1 MLPAYAGASAD
12 VDGGSTPNLG
22 ASVNHQAFRGGR
34 RLTAALDDFNRKFD
48 GDRSSNRVVHRRML
62 ISPANE
68 ISEGRLVGICGS
80 ETDYRAHHQWSRR
93 NIGTDS
99 QQPSVVGFAVDFDF
113 QTGQHYSGLG
123 RTHSNE

>member
-1 MLPAYAGASAD
+1 MRRCCQPTPGLAPMSTAVPLPIWELPS
-12 VDGGSTPNLG
+12 STR
-22 ASVNHQAFRGGR
+22 AFRGGR

-48 GDRSSNRVVHRRML
+48 GDRSTNRVVHRRVL

-80 ETDYRAHHQWSRR
+80 ETDHGAYAQWSRR

-99 QQPSVVGFAVDFDF
+99 QHP
-113 QTGQHYSGLG
+113 
-123 RTHSNE
+123 